1 MCRPNTGQS
10 EGKGDMVT
18 MGIVYGLACA
28 TAQSASYIFS
38 RRFVLAHRGGP
49 LRLFAISHVIMGIVS
64 AGALLLLWP
73 ANMPGWGRLVPPVA
87 AMAGFYLIGQLSF
100 FFVIRYVEASR
111 ISPLLG
117 IKILVLAAIYVVVL
131 QRGLSSWQWLAVVM
145 GAAAALVLGGSGK
158 LLPWQAAV
166 GILLTCVTYCV
177 SDLNIDV
184 TVNVVREAT
193 QLSISRSALISAAV
207 CYVLCGAVGLAL
219 LPWVG
224 RGNPRHWLDACPFAA
239 CWLGAMVLFFACI
252 GQVGPLYGN
261 ILQSTR
267 GLISILMGAVLAR
280 MGLIHLERRTTRGV
294 FVQRLVAGGL
304 MVAAIALF
312 VKG

>member
-1 MCRPNTGQS
+1 M
-10 EGKGDMVT
+10 EA

-49 LRLFAISHVIMGIVS
+49 LRLFAMSHIIMGIVS
-64 AGALLLLWP
+64 AVALLVLWP
-73 ANMPGWGRLVPPVA
+73 AGMPRWGQLAPSVV
-87 AMAGFYLIGQLSF
+87 AMAGFYLVGQLSF
-100 FFVIRYVEASR
+100 FFVVRYVEASR
-111 ISPLLG
+111 VSPLLG
-117 IKILVLAAIYVVVL
+117 IKILVLAAIYLVL
-131 QRGLSSWQWLAVVM
+131 YEALSSWQWLAVAM

-177 SDLNIDV
+177 SDLNIAV
-184 TVNVVREAT
+184 TINTVRDAT
-193 QLSISRSALISAAV
+193 GLSVPRSALISAAV

-224 RGNPRHWLDACPFAA
+224 RGSAREWLDACPFAA

-252 GQVGPLYGN
+252 GEVGPLYGN

-267 GLISILMGAVLAR
+267 GIISILLGAVLAR
-280 MGLIHLERRTTRGV
+280 IGLIHLEQKTTRGI
-294 FVQRLVAGGL
+294 FLQRLVAGAL
-304 MVAAIALF
+304 MIAAIALF
-312 VKG
+312 LKD